1 MKPPIC
7 NSCSRIHDA
16 GERDILFIVVVLL
29 SNLESGSLWISKR
42 VHLPWIEDLLCTR
55 HCPRWLAYIL
65 IILVIYPSF
74 HFIDEE
80 ANIRSHVS
88 LASVF
93 FFFTK
98 KKKITL
104 LNSSMF
110 PFFAVKIFVT
120 VTVNPFFFLILLY
133 LVELPQVKNSR
144 RKKYS
149 ILSRDILKEDKVSPI
164 AN

>member
-1 MKPPIC
+1 
-7 NSCSRIHDA
+7 
-16 GERDILFIVVVLL
+16 
-29 SNLESGSLWISKR
+29 
-42 VHLPWIEDLLCTR
+42 
-55 HCPRWLAYIL
+55 
-65 IILVIYPSF
+65 
-74 HFIDEE
+74 
-80 ANIRSHVS
+80 
-88 LASVF
+88 
-93 FFFTK
+93 
-98 KKKITL
+98 
-104 LNSSMF
+104 MF